1 MRCTERVGCERCKG
15 RRTIVVQ
22 PQPGSLRATE
32 VLDCPTCHGEGT
44 LECGE
49 RLVLS
54 RNEPWRECCAFAE
67 EHVKE
72 APSD

>member
-1 MRCTERVGCERCKG
+1 MDKTY
-15 RRTIVVQ
+15 
-22 PQPGSLRATE
+22 
-32 VLDCPTCHGEGT
+32 VLYHGNCWDGFGAAWAAWNA
-44 LECGE
+44 LGE